1 MKISRSLAAVALSG
15 TLLLGGT
22 TVAIA
27 QIPDAADN
35 MEGIPL
41 PETFD
46 VDGVTYIKKT
56 KTGSDGEA
64 EVYYESVD
72 GSKQLTAL
80 QVKDLRDKRDAAKE
94 EESESETSTSETTSA
109 EASESET
116 TTTTKTTE
124 PAGSET
130 SKTTEPSESPTS
142 SSETSSSKPADGS
155 EESSTS
161 ATTSESESAEPTP
174 TKTAEPGD
182 KKSSVED
189 ALSSKD
195 GKPTPLAI
203 FGIVAGVL
211 AAVAAAFPAIAKALN
226 LNIKLPF

>member
-22 TVAIA
+22 TIAIA
-27 QIPDAADN
+27 QVPEAADS

-56 KTGSDGEA
+56 KTGSNGEA
-64 EVYYESVD
+64 EVYYESAD
-72 GSKQLTAL
+72 GKQLTAL

-94 EESESETSTSETTSA
+94 SDSESSTSETTSA
-109 EASESET
+109 EASASDT
-116 TTTTKTTE
+116 TTTTKATD

-130 SKTTEPSESPTS
+130 SKTSEPKESPTS
-142 SSETSSSKPADGS
+142 SSATSSSKPADNS
-155 EESSTS
+155 EKSSTS
-161 ATTSESESAEPTP
+161 ATTTKTAEPSTS
-174 TKTAEPGD
+174 KTAEPGD
-182 KKSSVED
+182 KKSSAEGV
-189 ALSSKD
+189 LSSKD

-211 AAVAAAFPAIAKALN
+211 AAVAAAFPVIAKTLN

>member
-15 TLLLGGT
+15 ALLLGGT

-27 QIPDAADN
+27 QIPDAADS

-124 PAGSET
+124 PAGSAT
-130 SKTTEPSESPTS
+130 SKTSEPKESPTS

-155 EESSTS
+155 KESSTS
-161 ATTSESESAEPTP
+161 ATPSDSESAKPTP
-174 TKTAEPGD
+174 TTEPSD
-182 KKSSVED
+182 KKSSAEGV
-189 ALSSKD
+189 LSSKD

>member
-27 QIPDAADN
+27 QIPDAADS

-72 GSKQLTAL
+72 GKQLTAL

-94 EESESETSTSETTSA
+94 KESESESETSETTTTTA
-109 EASESET
+109 TESDT

-124 PAGSET
+124 PTGSQT
-130 SKTTEPSESPTS
+130 SETTEPKESPTS
-142 SSETSSSKPADGS
+142 SSKTSSSKPADGS
-155 EESSTS
+155 KESSTS
-161 ATTSESESAEPTP
+161 ATPSDSESAEPTP

-189 ALSSKD
+189 AHTGGHRALKSLYLSLCAFS
-195 GKPTPLAI
+195 PTHDI
-203 FGIVAGVL
+203 
-211 AAVAAAFPAIAKALN
+211 
-226 LNIKLPF
+226 